1 MQSLKVALRN
11 FVLLFKIAPLEVLM
25 FLGLMLPSGLA
36 PGFVVQLI
44 SEGEVLRSTTLLI
57 VAVALLLFMD
67 SITYP
72 LNAYISG
79 NLTEKFS
86 NYMAERIFS
95 KLEEFRN
102 VEQLESP
109 DVHNRLEVI
118 KSMARYAP
126 ASFLWTFSHI
136 LKSFLTVSGISIV
149 LFRLNPVLPFTIILA
164 VLPYSIV
171 WGQFSYKSWW
181 AIYDTSLENR
191 RMNYTLSTVFTFPY
205 IYEIFSFGA
214 VALFKNRFGEAYRS
228 FHGRMRKVRTTYL
241 LKIIPAI
248 VFGAILSIAA
258 IYLGFKGRFL
268 GSTVLSFVYLQE
280 ALLSLIAWFSE
291 YSSRTLGTF
300 KELERF
306 INMPVKRE
314 RRNRYRL
321 PDGDIA
327 VKCNSLK
334 FTYDGRRYVLDG
346 INLTIY
352 RGQKVAFVGHN
363 GAGKTTLCRIIL
375 GLYDPTEGS
384 IGVSSGRITMAFQ
397 NFGKYKLSLR
407 DNVVLSDYRGDA
419 HMDHRRLKEVL
430 ERVGIKLPP
439 DTQIGREF
447 GGIEPSGGEWQRIA
461 LARTMYREDA
471 DIVIFDEPTENLDP
485 EAEFEIFNFMM
496 NLYRDRTLIL
506 VTHRL
511 WSVRNADRIFVFKE
525 GKVVEEGTHDE
536 LLRKGGEYAR
546 MWQFQLRKYGL
557 KP

>member
-1 MQSLKVALRN
+1 
-11 FVLLFKIAPLEVLM
+11 M

-36 PGFVVQLI
+36 PGFIVQI
-44 SEGEVLRSTTLLI
+44 IGEGEILRSVALLI
-57 VAVALLLFMD
+57 VAVGLLVFMD

-95 KLEEFRN
+95 KLEGFKS

-109 DVHNRLEVI
+109 DVHNRLDVI

-126 ASFLWTFSHI
+126 ANFLWTFSHI
-136 LKSFLTVSGISIV
+136 LKSFLTIFGISIV
-149 LFRLNPVLPFTIILA
+149 LFRLNPLLPFMIILA

-171 WGQFSYKSWW
+171 WGRFSYKSWW

-205 IYEIFSFGA
+205 IYEILSFGA
-214 VALFKNRFGEAYRS
+214 VALFKNRFSEAYRS
-228 FHGRMRKVRTTYL
+228 FHNRMRKVRTAYL

-248 VFGAILSIAA
+248 IFGAILSITA

-268 GSTVLSFVYLQE
+268 SSTILSFVYMQE
-280 ALLSLIAWFSE
+280 ALLGLITWFSE

-300 KELERF
+300 MELERF
-306 INMPVKRE
+306 ISLPVRRE
-314 RRNRYRL
+314 RRNRRML
-321 PDGDIA
+321 PDGEVA
-327 VKCNSLK
+327 VKCEDLS
-334 FTYDGRRYVLDG
+334 FTYDGKNYVLDG
-346 INLTIY
+346 INLTIL

-384 IGVSSGRITMAFQ
+384 IGISSNRITMAFQ
-397 NFGKYKLSLR
+397 NFGKYKLNLV
-407 DNVVLSDYRGDA
+407 DNVILSDYKGDD
-419 HMDHRRLKEVL
+419 HIDHRRLTEVL
-430 ERVGIKLPP
+430 ERVGIKFPP

-461 LARTMYREDA
+461 LARTLYRDNV

-496 NLYRDRTLIL
+496 NLYKDKTLIL

-511 WSVRNADRIFVFKE
+511 WSVRNVDRIFVFKN

-536 LLRKGGEYAR
+536 LLLKGGEYAR

-557 KP
+557 GS